1 MSSPLLCD
9 RCRGE
14 LESDDAISIIEGV
27 CCVCRRKAA
36 AHQINRAATRARGP
50 RSSRPMAVIPPP
62 MPRPSIP
69 RTFKAGSVSVRS
81 TVVSSPLSEEFGP
94 TVRVRRR
101 RRDLVIGVSVGL
113 ILTLS
118 TTGYFLLTRYESPNL
133 PIAGTKNVAHY
144 PVRISIRPPNA
155 KVTLDG
161 AEVGPVDESGRLT
174 LALSGNSEEV
184 HWLEVAAGGFH
195 AVRRPLSIYSGVS
208 EFAVELVP
216 KPYDVA
222 IRTIPN
228 KAEIWINDELK
239 GYSPLTLSLLPW
251 ERSRLAIKHAGYQEV
266 ARELAPPA
274 QGDRLELDLPL
285 TPASAFAQAPASP
298 PAAAPQPASAVP
310 TAANQAA
317 PRGPIV
323 AVSNAAIATPTG
335 QRIVFLLLPPSG
347 AGADHTILLEQIVD
361 QIHNLKDLQQFAVLT
376 CTTDGLDNWPGG
388 SETAAATSDQ
398 KIRAYNTVRAIRP
411 SGRGAIG
418 QALAAALEF
427 RPDAIRIFA
436 AGGLD
441 PRELSSFAA
450 RVKGT
455 SVSVAIVQT
464 AAGPDDDGLGALVAA
479 HKGTLTVLGLA
490 ATPAVAL
497 QGTGE

>member
-1 MSSPLLCD
+1 
-9 RCRGE
+9 
-14 LESDDAISIIEGV
+14 
-27 CCVCRRKAA
+27 
-36 AHQINRAATRARGP
+36 
-50 RSSRPMAVIPPP
+50 
-62 MPRPSIP
+62 MPRPTVP
-69 RTFKAGSVSVRS
+69 RTLRAGGVPVRS
-81 TVVSSPLSEEFGP
+81 TVVSSPPTEELGS

-101 RRDLVIGVSVGL
+101 RRDLAIGASTGL
-113 ILTLS
+113 VLTLA
-118 TTGYFLLTRYESPNL
+118 TTGYFLLTRNESPSL
-133 PIAGTKNVAHY
+133 PITATKNVANY
-144 PVRISIRPPNA
+144 PVRVTIRPPNA

-161 AEVGPVDESGRLT
+161 AEIGPADESGRLT
-174 LALSGNSEEV
+174 LSLSGSSDEA
-184 HWLEVAAGGFH
+184 HWLEVAASGYH
-195 AVRRPLSIYSGVS
+195 SIRRPLSIYSGVN

-266 ARELAPPA
+266 ARELAPPE

-285 TPASAFAQAPASP
+285 TPAPVVAQSPAPP
-298 PAAAPQPASAVP
+298 PAAVVSTVANEAAPR
-310 TAANQAA
+310 AAQADPEQAA
-317 PRGPIV
+317 P
-323 AVSNAAIATPTG
+323 ATPTG
-335 QRIVFLLLPPSG
+335 PRIVFLLLPPTG

-376 CTTDGLDNWPGG
+376 CTSDGLDNWPGG

-398 KIRAYNTVRAIRP
+398 KIRAYDKVRAIRP

-427 RPDAIRIFA
+427 QPNSIRIFA
-436 AGGLD
+436 AGALD
-441 PRELSSFAA
+441 PRELSGFAK

-455 SVSVAIVQT
+455 PISVDIVQT
-464 AAGPDDDGLGALVAA
+464 ATGTNDDGLGALVAA
-479 HKGTLTVLGLA
+479 QKGTLTVLGLA
-490 ATPAVAL
+490 STPAVAL
-497 QGTGE
+497 QGSGE